1 MSKPAIKKIAAPLCL
16 VASLV
21 VVAGCKTA
29 TSPAVTGSVFPL
41 DYRERHP
48 IRFDEAERSIQL
60 LVGSGR
66 GELTGSQRAQ
76 VTALGS
82 TWRRESTGVIVIDMP
97 KGTRNERAARY
108 AVQEAQSLL
117 RATGVPARAV
127 RVRKYE
133 PPQTSD
139 LGPIRISYARIEA
152 TAGPCGEWPED
163 LGVMPSPSLTGM
175 PQSMDNRPSWN
186 HGCATQK
193 NLAAM
198 VANPEDLIQ
207 PRPETPPLATRRQSV
222 MEKYRK
228 AEDPSTVYQNST
240 DGKISTVGS
249 K

>member
-1 MSKPAIKKIAAPLCL
+1 MSKPAMKKLGALCL
-16 VASLV
+16 FGSLL

-29 TSPAVTGSVFPL
+29 TSPAVTGSVFPF

-48 IRFDEAERSIQL
+48 IRFDESERSVQL
-60 LVGSGR
+60 LVGSSR
-66 GELTGSQRAQ
+66 GELTGPQRAQ
-76 VTALGS
+76 VTAFGS
-82 TWRRESTGVIVIDMP
+82 AWRRESTGIIVIDAP

-117 RATGVPARAV
+117 RASGVPARAV

-139 LGPIRISYARIEA
+139 LGPVRISYARIEA

-163 LGVMPSPSLTGM
+163 IGAMPSPSLTGM
-175 PQSMDNRPSWN
+175 PAGIDNRPYWN

-193 NLAAM
+193 NLASM
-198 VANPEDLIQ
+198 VANPEDLMQ
-207 PRPETPPLATRRQSV
+207 PRPETPPYAARRQTV
-222 MEKYRK
+222 TEKYRK
-228 AEDPSTVYQNST
+228 GEDPATIYSNGT
-240 DGKISTVGS
+240 DGKVSTVGS

>member
-1 MSKPAIKKIAAPLCL
+1 MSKFFKFRLGAPLCMF
-16 VASLV
+16 ATLV
-21 VVAGCKTA
+21 VAAGCKTA
-29 TSPAVTGSVFPL
+29 TSPAVVNSYFPT

-48 IRFDEAERSIQL
+48 IRFDESERSVQL

-66 GELTGSQRAQ
+66 GELTATQRAQ

-82 TWRRESTGVIVIDMP
+82 AWRRESTGVLVIDVP
-97 KGTRNERAARY
+97 TGTKNERSAKY
-108 AVQEAQSLL
+108 AVREAQSLL

-133 PPQTSD
+133 PPQTSE
-139 LGPIRISYARIEA
+139 LGPVRISYARIEA

-163 LGVMPSPSLTGM
+163 LGVMPSPSLNGF
-175 PQSMDNRPSWN
+175 PPSMDNRPYWN

-198 VANPEDLIQ
+198 VANPEDLLQ
-207 PRPETPPLATRRQSV
+207 PRPETSGLAARRQTV
-222 MEKYRK
+222 MDKYRK
-228 AEDPSTVYQNST
+228 GEDPSTIYQNGT
-240 DGKISTVGS
+240 DGKVSTVGS